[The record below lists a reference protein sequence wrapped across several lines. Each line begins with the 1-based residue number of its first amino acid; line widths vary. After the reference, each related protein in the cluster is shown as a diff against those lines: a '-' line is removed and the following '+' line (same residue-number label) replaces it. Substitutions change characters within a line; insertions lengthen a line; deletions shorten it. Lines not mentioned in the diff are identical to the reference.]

1 MKRRDFLKKSLLG
14 IGLATITTSN
24 AQPSPKEKKV
34 RIKTR
39 LSTFDHVSEPS
50 REIPVVAQADIVVI
64 GGGPAGVAS
73 ALSAAK
79 SGASVILVER
89 YTYLGGLWTG
99 GEVLPV
105 LNTMGVD
112 AAGQRT
118 AAIKGV
124 MTDITQRLFNMGM
137 AIHPQNPRTDP
148 EATKYV
154 LAEMLHDQG
163 VQVIYHSWASQ
174 VVKEGDRIDSIVIE
188 CKSGRL
194 AIRGKFFIDCSGDGD
209 VFCWAG
215 EDFEERKHH
224 IGVMWRIGNASHS
237 KMGGPT
243 PIKGVRLMHTDGEM
257 NQDGL
262 DVFNLSRLQ
271 YNMRKYMWEQT
282 EKARQQEGCEDL
294 FMLDSP
300 SQLGVR
306 CTRVLKSHHRVTMDD
321 SMHFT
326 KYDDIIGM
334 SGGSASFV
342 YQGKKYRGTERTV
355 WQIPYRSL
363 LPHKTPNLL
372 VAGRCFDFDEALTYD
387 AREIGTCFVT
397 GQAAGTAA
405 GLAVSRRTS
414 AQDVEVPVLQQ
425 ELKKQGVLL

>member
-1 MKRRDFLKKSLLG
+1 MLG
-14 IGLATITTSN
+14 IGLAAITTSN

-148 EATKYV
+148 EATN
-154 LAEMLHDQG
+154 M
-163 VQVIYHSWASQ
+163 
-174 VVKEGDRIDSIVIE
+174 
-188 CKSGRL
+188 
-194 AIRGKFFIDCSGDGD
+194 
-209 VFCWAG
+209 CW
-215 EDFEERKHH
+215 
-224 IGVMWRIGNASHS
+224 
-237 KMGGPT
+237 
-243 PIKGVRLMHTDGEM
+243 
-257 NQDGL
+257 Q
-262 DVFNLSRLQ
+262 
-271 YNMRKYMWEQT
+271 
-282 EKARQQEGCEDL
+282 
-294 FMLDSP
+294 
-300 SQLGVR
+300 
-306 CTRVLKSHHRVTMDD
+306 
-321 SMHFT
+321 
-326 KYDDIIGM
+326 
-334 SGGSASFV
+334 
-342 YQGKKYRGTERTV
+342 
-355 WQIPYRSL
+355 
-363 LPHKTPNLL
+363 
-372 VAGRCFDFDEALTYD
+372 RCFMTKVFRLS
-387 AREIGTCFVT
+387 IIV
-397 GQAAGTAA
+397 
-405 GLAVSRRTS
+405 GLR
-414 AQDVEVPVLQQ
+414 
-425 ELKKQGVLL
+425 KW